1 MQTTVSKVLV
11 FRGIGLHSGEEVEL
25 KLCPAPANFGLCFFR
40 SDVEIGDCAIPARW
54 DRVEQSP
61 LCTKLV
67 NEAGISVSTVE
78 HLLSALAGCGV
89 HNARIEINGP
99 EVPIL
104 DGSAV
109 PFVRQI
115 LADPLTQL
123 DQPVEAIRILKD
135 IEFKTDQGWAR
146 LVPSDIPKMSFHI
159 DFKDAAIGVQS
170 KSINMSNGSFVREL
184 CDSRTFCRSVDVET
198 MRANGLARGGS
209 LENAVVVDGAKVLSP
224 GGLRHADEAVR
235 HKMLDALGDLTL
247 SGAPII
253 GHYIGHRAGHAI
265 TNNLLCVLF
274 ATPGS
279 FERVSCSDDVLQ
291 ILPGIGAC
299 LEEYRAAS

>member
-146 LVPSDIPKMSFHI
+146 LVPSDVPKMSFHI
-159 DFKDAAIGVQS
+159 DFQAAAIGVPG
-170 KSINMSNGSFVREL
+170 KSLNMSNGSF
-184 CDSRTFCRSVDVET
+184 
-198 MRANGLARGGS
+198 MRG
-209 LENAVVVDGAKVLSP
+209 
-224 GGLRHADEAVR
+224 
-235 HKMLDALGDLTL
+235 
-247 SGAPII
+247 
-253 GHYIGHRAGHAI
+253 
-265 TNNLLCVLF
+265 
-274 ATPGS
+274 
-279 FERVSCSDDVLQ
+279 
-291 ILPGIGAC
+291 
-299 LEEYRAAS
+299 